1 MNPKFSR
8 APAQVP
14 LQFEQQD
21 IWQQMPAAQRSVC
34 TELLMQMLIDVI
46 EVERSDEDERED

>member
-1 MNPKFSR
+1 MNPKSSR
-8 APAQVP
+8 APSQAP

-21 IWQQMPAAQRSVC
+21 LWQQMPAVQRSVC